1 MLFLKGLS
9 PKNEDAFFIV
19 RDLEAH
25 YLKSATLGEL
35 LSVKTKV
42 LSATKISLFL
52 LQEIYNEK
60 DEKIFY
66 MKVKLVYIKNGKPFK
81 MDKEF
86 FKMLDALNLSDQT

>member
-1 MLFLKGLS
+1 MLFSKGLS
-9 PKNEDAFFIV
+9 PKNGDAFFIV

-35 LSVKTKV
+35 LSVKTQV
-42 LSATKISLFL
+42 LSITKISLIL

-81 MDKEF
+81 MNDNF
-86 FKMLDALNLSDQT
+86 LQIINSF